1 MTDTTE
7 DPILVED
14 VGNVRILTLNRPRV
28 LNAISRALGW
38 RLIDEFD
45 RAEADPAVRV
55 IVLTGSG
62 DRAFSAGG
70 DLVERVSDA
79 ETAESRAAFIAG
91 LFVRRRRTPTIA
103 AVNGLA
109 FGGGLELVLGCDIVV
124 AAETATFALPEATRG
139 FLASAGGV
147 VRLPQAIGRSRA
159 MRMALTGRPID
170 SETAE
175 RWGLVT
181 ERVPADRLRSHAL
194 ALADEIAA
202 AAPLA
207 VEASM
212 RIINAV
218 SDDDEAAW
226 ELNDRMRATV
236 GASEDAQEGP
246 RAFAE
251 KRPPVWRGR

>member
-1 MTDTTE
+1 MIDTTE

-14 VGNVRILTLNRPRV
+14 VGKVRILTLNRPRV

-38 RLIDEFD
+38 RLIEEFD
-45 RAEADPAVRV
+45 RADADPAVRV
-55 IVLTGSG
+55 VVLTGSG
-62 DRAFSAGG
+62 ERAFSAGG
-70 DLVERVSDA
+70 DLVERVSAD
-79 ETAESRAAFIAG
+79 ETAESRAAFIEK

-109 FGGGLELVLGCDIVV
+109 FGGGLELMLGCDIVV

-139 FLASAGGV
+139 FLASAGGI

-170 SETAE
+170 CETAV

-181 ERVPADRLRSHAL
+181 ERVPAGQLRSHAL
-194 ALADEIAA
+194 TVAGEIAA

-207 VEASM
+207 VEASVH
-212 RIINAV
+212 IINAV
-218 SDDDEAAW
+218 SDDDAAAW
-226 ELNDRMRATV
+226 EINDRLRAEV

-246 RAFAE
+246 RAFSE
-251 KRPPVWRGR
+251 KRPPVWRGL